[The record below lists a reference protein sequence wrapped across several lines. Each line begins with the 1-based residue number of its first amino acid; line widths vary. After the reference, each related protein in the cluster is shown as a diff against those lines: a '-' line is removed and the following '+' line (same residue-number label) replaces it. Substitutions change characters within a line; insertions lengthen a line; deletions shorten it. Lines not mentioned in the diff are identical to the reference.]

1 MTPLHW
7 LLLGSMA
14 GNGLLGW
21 AWLGERDAVAAAQA
35 EVSARG
41 RQLAGAQG
49 AAQACNAA
57 VDALRIQADQRAHA
71 AAEARRA
78 AAARAQARD
87 RRADDILAR
96 PMPVPG
102 DACASAQ
109 ARVRAWLQERSRP

>member
-41 RQLAGAQG
+41 RQLAGARG
-49 AAQACNAA
+49 AAQACTAA
-57 VDALRIQADQRAHA
+57 VDALRAQGLRCIRPDGTCEAASVAAHDDPA
-71 AAEARRA
+71 A
-78 AAARAQARD
+78 
-87 RRADDILAR
+87 
-96 PMPVPG
+96 
-102 DACASAQ
+102 
-109 ARVRAWLQERSRP
+109 